1 MDTRVLVNQSKMARD
16 QIQLAL
22 KRVLKADP
30 EQRTLLRNIE
40 QSEGMLALLGH
51 QPVKPLLV
59 VLRGYLVLL
68 FTMSPPLYLS
78 LYLDQ
83 HTLLLGIKLLIQRI
97 LLSIPTML

>member
-40 QSEGMLALLGH
+40 QSEGMLALLGY
-51 QPVKPLLV
+51 QPVKPLLGKAV
-59 VLRGYLVLL
+59 DNNKNSWIKDLI
-68 FTMSPPLYLS
+68 LS
-78 LYLDQ
+78 SSNLELK
-83 HTLLLGIKLLIQRI
+83 HKL
-97 LLSIPTML
+97 